1 MDEDF
6 NSTHVLIIL
15 SLIYI
20 LNLDTKIKYQ
30 ITDLNYMSYP
40 KPLRIPIRSTTR
52 KIFFNLILRIYK

>member
-6 NSTHVLIIL
+6 NPTHVLIIL

-30 ITDLNYMSYP
+30 ITNLNYMSYP
-40 KPLRIPIRSTTR
+40 KPSEFL
-52 KIFFNLILRIYK
+52 